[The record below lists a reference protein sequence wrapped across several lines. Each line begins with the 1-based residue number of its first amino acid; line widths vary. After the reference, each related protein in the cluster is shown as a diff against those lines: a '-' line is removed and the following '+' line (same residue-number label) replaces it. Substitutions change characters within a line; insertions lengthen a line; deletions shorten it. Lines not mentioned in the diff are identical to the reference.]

1 MIRKAS
7 ETMIS
12 RERVLRTFDHAPVD
26 RLAIDYLANPII
38 HKKFAQA
45 IGCPSADY
53 ETVFEVLGVDFR
65 EIGVRYRGPNLF
77 EPMPGRTTDPVYGY
91 RTRWVENESGGYC
104 DFCDFPLLDAEPE
117 EIAAFPVP
125 DADDFDYEPV
135 KEFLKTWDK
144 YALYV
149 GNPGYADIINATGRV
164 MGMEQT
170 LIHLITEEEATL
182 TYISRRCDM
191 ELGIL
196 ERILNRAEGRIDFLF
211 FGEDLGTQHAP
222 LISPELY
229 RRVLKPFHK
238 RYTALAKAY
247 RIPVMVHSCGSSS
260 WAYEDFIEIGVRAVD
275 TLQPEA
281 AAMDPTYLK
290 EHFGGRLAFHGGI
303 STAGTLVNGTPE
315 QVRKTVLETAGIFN
329 RGGGYFLAPTH
340 MIQDNTPVENMI
352 AMYQAAHDF
361 KTKQ

>member
-1 MIRKAS
+1 MIRKAA
-7 ETMIS
+7 ETMTS

-26 RLAIDYLANPII
+26 RLAIDYSANPII
-38 HKKFAQA
+38 HGKFAA
-45 IGCPSADY
+45 ALGCPSADY
-53 ETVFEVLGVDFR
+53 GTVLDVLGVDFR
-65 EIGVRYRGPNLF
+65 GIGVRYCGPALF
-77 EPMPGRTTDPVYGY
+77 EPMPGRATDPVYGH
-91 RTRWVENESGGYC
+91 RTRWVEHDSGGYH

-135 KEFLKTWDK
+135 KDLLKAYDQ

-149 GNPGYADIINATGRV
+149 GSPGYADIINATGRV

-196 ERILNRAEGRIDFLF
+196 ERILERADGRIDFLF
-211 FGEDLGTQHAP
+211 FGEDLGTQHTP
-222 LISPELY
+222 LISPALY

-238 RYTALAKAY
+238 RYADLAEAY
-247 RIPVMVHSCGSSS
+247 GIPVMVHSCGSSS
-260 WAYEDFIEIGVRAVD
+260 WAFEDFIEIGVRAVD

-281 AAMDPTYLK
+281 ANMSPAYLK
-290 EHFGGRLAFHGGI
+290 EKFGGRLAFHGGI

-315 QVRKTVLETAGIFN
+315 QVRAMVLETAETFN

-361 KTKQ
+361 VI